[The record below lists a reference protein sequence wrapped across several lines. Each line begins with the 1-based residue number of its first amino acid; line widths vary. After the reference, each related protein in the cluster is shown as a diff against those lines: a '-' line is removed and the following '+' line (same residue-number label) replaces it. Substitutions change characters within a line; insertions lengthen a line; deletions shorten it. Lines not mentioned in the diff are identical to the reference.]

1 MLLVEHNMDVVMDIS
16 RRVVVLDHGQKIAE
30 GPPEV
35 VRRDPKVIE
44 ACFGRWAVLRI
55 DDVHAGYGEIE
66 VLRGVSAQVARGEI
80 VSIIGANGA
89 GKSTL
94 LRTVFGMV
102 RPSRGG
108 IRLGGEE
115 IAGESPVRVLRRGC
129 SYVPQGRCNFPAM
142 SVEENLEMGAY
153 TRSDGD
159 VPRDIE
165 AMLAR
170 FPVLGDQAAGAGGDA
185 LGRAAADPRDRD
197 RAPAPAEDPPDR
209 RAVLGLDPR
218 MVEIVF
224 ATIAEVNRAG
234 AAVLMVE
241 QNAKQALAISHRAFV
256 LELGRNR
263 FEGTGQALLEN
274 PDVRAHYLGG

>member
-1 MLLVEHNMDVVMDIS
+1 MVDKEA
-16 RRVVVLDHGQKIAE
+16 AE
-30 GPPEV
+30 PL
-35 VRRDPKVIE
+35 
-44 ACFGRWAVLRI
+44 LRI
-55 DDVHAGYGEIE
+55 EDVHAGYGEIE
-66 VLRGVSAQVARGEI
+66 VLRGVSAQVAAGEI

-102 RPSRGG
+102 RPSRGS
-108 IRLGGEE
+108 IRLGGQE

-159 VPRDIE
+159 VRRDMTVLFSDIRGFTSVTEKGDPE
-165 AMLAR
+165 ALVAQLNDY
-170 FPVLGDQAAGAGGDA
+170 FS
-185 LGRAAADPRDRD
+185 
-197 RAPAPAEDPPDR
+197 
-209 RAVLGLDPR
+209 R

-234 AAVLMVE
+234 TAVLMVE
-241 QNAKQALAISHRAFV
+241 QNAKQALAISHRGFV

-263 FEGTGQALLEN
+263 FEGTGRALLEN